1 MTTLSDKEVLEIAKT
16 VATANNV
23 DFAEVL
29 TTPCIDS
36 TGAAAIQI
44 KFVLTPGSSAS
55 IMGTSSALTVSQL
68 IQRLADSGD
77 ERFPIIRYEE
87 EDAAGSS

>member
-1 MTTLSDKEVLEIAKT
+1 
-16 VATANNV
+16 
-23 DFAEVL
+23 
-29 TTPCIDS
+29 
-36 TGAAAIQI
+36 
-44 KFVLTPGSSAS
+44 
-55 IMGTSSALTVSQL
+55 MGTNSALTVSQL